1 MLPGELL
8 QVGKR
13 DQYCL
18 ATSAEKLTEV
28 NDGEEFDWILY
39 N

>member
-8 QVGKR
+8 QVRNR
-13 DQYCL
+13 DQHCV
-18 ATSAEKLTEV
+18 ATSAEKATEV

>member
-13 DQYCL
+13 DCCL
-18 ATSAEKLTEV
+18 ATSAEKATEV

-39 N
+39 D